1 MDFSCEEH
9 NYFIFFFRNTGTER
23 THVLAQEYQPLG
35 VGIVERDVHQKNGDD
50 FLLYFPA
57 EQEPVISPCLS
68 TVGHELTKMCMCR
81 VCSVSI
87 HLRKGLDLCALK
99 IWWIKETWKCVLLV
113 KSCLPEM
120 QTDNCSGPRGLSFS
134 FFQKM
139 HKATELEPDIRAC
152 LQKIYLQSVC
162 VLTVI

>member
-1 MDFSCEEH
+1 M
-9 NYFIFFFRNTGTER
+9 
-23 THVLAQEYQPLG
+23 G

-134 FFQKM
+134 FFQEM